1 MNLLKWSGSSVVDG
15 GKKYPPECWI
25 KKKKKKKD
33 MTQSS
38 SKAIVMNSMSL
49 KGWMGKLV
57 WLPDT
62 EVCDGVRWLHVG
74 VTGSG
79 CLALVLDKHSVGRC
93 QRLH

>member
-1 MNLLKWSGSSVVDG
+1 
-15 GKKYPPECWI
+15 
-25 KKKKKKKD
+25 
-33 MTQSS
+33 MTRSS

-49 KGWMGKLV
+49 EGWMGKLV

-62 EVCDGVRWLHVG
+62 EVCGGVRWLHVG
-74 VTGSG
+74 ATGSG